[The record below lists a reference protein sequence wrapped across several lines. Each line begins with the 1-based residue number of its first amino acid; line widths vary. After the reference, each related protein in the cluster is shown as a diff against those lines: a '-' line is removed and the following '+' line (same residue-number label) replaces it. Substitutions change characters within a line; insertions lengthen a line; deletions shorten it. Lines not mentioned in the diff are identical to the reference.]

1 MDDNLDLDSVD
12 PYALVLDGEKT
23 RVKEVYVGGDL
34 VHRS

>member
-1 MDDNLDLDSVD
+1 MDDDLDLDLVD

-34 VHRS
+34 ISI